1 MVGPTERDFVH
12 LIVSFVALDEPLHSL
27 APSCRLNVLGKD
39 SVLPP
44 VAVDYLLTPIP
55 YPSWADHPSLRSL
68 SHVSRNLLAAILAG
82 MSPSESSSRRL
93 YDTAPPLMSATNPSR
108 ACLRS
113 SEASR
118 SKAADDSAGSG
129 SPSKSASWPSL
140 RSSSSRRSAP
150 TKPSQAAT
158 CSALFSLSERS
169 RARSRARLCAMSSC
183 QRSALSSRC
192 DPSRSVLSCR
202 PASVSRTALSAS
214 SNGSPVRLAATCAW
228 RLKAAAALC
237 FRSTPYPFRSY
248 RAPPQQKKA
257 APFSGRHLRRNK
269 TTFYCPLRIPQSR
282 LVAPQDRGDP
292 GPFRAPRTCE
302 RPV

>member
-39 SVLPP
+39 SVVPP

-93 YDTAPPLMSATNPSR
+93 YDTAPPLMSATSPSR
-108 ACLRS
+108 ACLRGP
-113 SEASR
+113 EASR

-129 SPSKSASWPSL
+129 SPSKSVSWPSL

-158 CSALFSLSERS
+158 CSARFSLSERS
-169 RARSRARLCAMSSC
+169 RARSRARLRAMSSC

-192 DPSRSVLSCR
+192 GPSRSVLSCR

-214 SNGSPVRLAATCAW
+214 SNGSPVRSAAAWAW
-228 RLKAAAALC
+228 RLKAAVAMSSTRCSSCIAL
-237 FRSTPYPFRSY
+237 PFPRVVLGSKNI
-248 RAPPQQKKA
+248 RASKA
-257 APFSGRHLRRNK
+257 APVKSQRSPARATNLVVPQRQCLQLVVELSLRRSLPP
-269 TTFYCPLRIPQSR
+269 T
-282 LVAPQDRGDP
+282 
-292 GPFRAPRTCE
+292 
-302 RPV
+302 

>member
-39 SVLPP
+39 SVVPP

-82 MSPSESSSRRL
+82 ISPSESSSRRL
-93 YDTAPPLMSATNPSR
+93 YDTFPPLMSATSPSR

-118 SKAADDSAGSG
+118 SKAAGDSAGSG
-129 SPSKSASWPSL
+129 LPSKPTSWPSL
-140 RSSSSRRSAP
+140 RSSSSRRSAS
-150 TKPSQAAT
+150 TKLSQAAAR
-158 CSALFSLSERS
+158 SAFSLSERS
-169 RARSRARLCAMSSC
+169 RVRSRARLCAMSSC

-192 DPSRSVLSCR
+192 GPSLRSLSCR
-202 PASVSRTALSAS
+202 PASVSRTALSA
-214 SNGSPVRLAATCAW
+214 
-228 RLKAAAALC
+228 
-237 FRSTPYPFRSY
+237 
-248 RAPPQQKKA
+248 
-257 APFSGRHLRRNK
+257 
-269 TTFYCPLRIPQSR
+269 
-282 LVAPQDRGDP
+282 
-292 GPFRAPRTCE
+292 
-302 RPV
+302 